1 MLSLKDQID
10 NSRLHS
16 VYNDNDIA
24 NLELY
29 DMLRSSG
36 ALKCLR
42 ESAVGLGVRA
52 KIPQMWEH
60 PLNVKIG
67 IAGTD

>member
-1 MLSLKDQID
+1 MI
-10 NSRLHS
+10 
-16 VYNDNDIA
+16 VYSTIQNATTKGMFTNQD
-24 NLELY
+24 
-29 DMLRSSG
+29 
-36 ALKCLR
+36 LKCLR